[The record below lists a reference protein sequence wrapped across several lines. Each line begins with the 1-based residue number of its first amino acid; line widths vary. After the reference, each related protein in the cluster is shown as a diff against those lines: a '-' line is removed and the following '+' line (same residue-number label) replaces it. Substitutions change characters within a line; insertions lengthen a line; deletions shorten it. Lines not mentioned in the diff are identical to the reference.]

1 MEAFSN
7 YNRCWIKLSQIVMR
21 ELRGMTRV
29 KSPGVQN
36 ISQGHQVPKE
46 EMEEMGDTL
55 ESRVCDELP

>member
-1 MEAFSN
+1 
-7 YNRCWIKLSQIVMR
+7 MR

-29 KSPGVQN
+29 KSPGVQK